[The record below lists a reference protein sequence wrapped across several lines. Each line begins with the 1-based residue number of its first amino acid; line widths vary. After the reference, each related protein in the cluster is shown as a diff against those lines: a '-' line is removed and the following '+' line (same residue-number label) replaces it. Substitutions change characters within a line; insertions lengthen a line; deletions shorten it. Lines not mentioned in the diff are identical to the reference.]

1 MRLFLRKTAA
11 WHRISGLGYNGDVA
25 NLESAIR
32 ELQSSRELPEAT
44 PEPEEFIPY
53 IEPLDD
59 KTILETSFTFADT
72 SSGAITSLEEASSLL
87 KLGELK
93 TFAKDAKVKGK
104 NKSELLK
111 ALRRTSK
118 RQSGLAWAS
127 LRRSDTESSAGGG
140 GGGGRGKDDAA
151 SETDSVTAADDTPES
166 PAELDGPN
174 TNRDAH
180 LVRQMLAETGPCIR
194 LSLPVLKLF
203 ERVHLV
209 FYRSTEWTEKSL
221 TAIILSQMS
230 RWNFPSYVVSRSAN
244 VFPSRTAL
252 REFEAALRAQS
263 RVDNILESS
272 GRPTPE
278 GLDEILDIFE
288 AVLPRWRILL
298 CEEQLRENS
307 VYLSGEGAYL
317 RRLSPSWVYTRII
330 HKATSILGKR
340 KLFLREH
347 AILGELLDQ
356 DLFHTSRR
364 GAWYIRK
371 ALLEEHYMARE
382 SLVDGSQPN
391 AAQIRDWKKKSLET
405 CENGL
410 QDPLVHLIYHHDLQK
425 RIVKLERALCVPKRQ
440 QHSFA
445 HVRLAKATETTVHG
459 IRLEAVPTA
468 TPSLP
473 QPPRRRD
480 SQSSSTANN
489 ITTTTTAISAGSS
502 DTRPKTFT
510 TSANGGSGNSSRTIW
525 LDPRD
530 NDSRCTVEE
539 MVLTHY
545 RLRGW
550 SGFHSESGIVR
561 TLFALLLFDE
571 IFTYIPHV
579 FQTAFQTAPLDLL
592 HSDSFYAA
600 RRPTLEAAL
609 ADIAN
614 GGAAA
619 RIRAVW
625 TAHAHR
631 RTCVIGLDWS
641 AFTQEQLVDIA
652 ECAGGPALAVV
663 CKVLAQ
669 EYAQRAGGVPDL
681 LLWRQDQGPGQRREK
696 QRSDNGDGDGE
707 CAGSVGD
714 TGIVRNAHRYG
725 EIRFVEVKSENDR
738 LSDTQRLWIDV
749 LTGAG
754 VAVELCHAVAEEV
767 RALE

>member
-11 WHRISGLGYNGDVA
+11 WHRISGLGYNGDISD
-25 NLESAIR
+25 LESAIK
-32 ELQSSRELPEAT
+32 ELQIERELPEAA
-44 PEPEEFIPY
+44 PESQDYMPF
-53 IEPLDD
+53 IEPLDESI
-59 KTILETSFTFADT
+59 TPVSSLTFADT

-87 KLGELK
+87 RLGELK
-93 TFAKDAKVKGK
+93 TFAKDAKVRGK
-104 NKSELLK
+104 NKAELLK

-118 RQSGLAWAS
+118 KQSGLGWAS
-127 LRRSDTESSAGGG
+127 LKRSDTESSAGGG
-140 GGGGRGKDDAA
+140 TGNV
-151 SETDSVTAADDTPES
+151 SEADSVTAAEETPES
-166 PAELDGPN
+166 PAELGGPGMN
-174 TNRDAH
+174 LDAH
-180 LVRQMLAETGPCIR
+180 LVQQMLAETGPCIR

-221 TAIILSQMS
+221 TTIILAGIS
-230 RWNFPSYVVSRSAN
+230 RRKFPSYIVSRSAN
-244 VFPSRTAL
+244 IFPSRMAL
-252 REFEAALRAQS
+252 REFEAALRAQGK
-263 RVDNILESS
+263 VDNILEFS
-272 GRPTPE
+272 GRPTPA
-278 GLDEILDIFE
+278 GLDEIFEIFE
-288 AVLPRWRILL
+288 AVLPRWRVLL
-298 CEEQLRENS
+298 CEEQVRENS

-317 RRLSPSWVYTRII
+317 RRLSPAWVYTRII
-330 HKATSILGKR
+330 HKATSILAKR
-340 KLFLREH
+340 KDYLREH
-347 AILGELLDQ
+347 AILTELLDQ
-356 DLFHTSRR
+356 NLFHTSRR

-371 ALLEEHYMARE
+371 ALLEEHYMAKE
-382 SLVDGSQPN
+382 TLLGNSQPS
-391 AAQIRDWKKKSLET
+391 APQIRDWKRKSLVT
-405 CENGL
+405 CETGL

-425 RIVKLERALCVPKRQ
+425 RIAKLERALCVPKRQ

-459 IRLEAVPTA
+459 IRLEAVQASTS
-468 TPSLP
+468 SLP
-473 QPPRRRD
+473 QPPRRRP
-480 SQSSSTANN
+480 SQSSG
-489 ITTTTTAISAGSS
+489 TTTATTAATAQET
-502 DTRPKTFT
+502 DDARPRAAST
-510 TSANGGSGNSSRTIW
+510 TNSIGNSSRTIW

-530 NDSRCTVEE
+530 NISRYTVEE

-571 IFTYIPHV
+571 IFTYVPHV
-579 FQTAFQTAPLDLL
+579 FQTAFQNAPLDLL

-600 RRPTLEAAL
+600 RRPALEAAL

-625 TAHAHR
+625 SAHAHQ

-641 AFTQEQLVDIA
+641 AFTLEQLIDII

-681 LLWRQDQGPGQRREK
+681 LLWRRDPRIEEQLSNKGS
-696 QRSDNGDGDGE
+696 RSIDNGHQESTQGQ
-707 CAGSVGD
+707 
-714 TGIVRNAHRYG
+714 
-725 EIRFVEVKSENDR
+725 IRFVEVKSENDR

-754 VAVELCHAVAEEV
+754 VAVELCHAVAEEI
-767 RALE
+767 RILD